1 MPSARST
8 ETVCSENVS
17 GGNDFCLKKTESL
30 DMLVSSLGFFHTV
43 CERFGREEKDKS
55 VGYYKDLIAK

>member
-1 MPSARST
+1 MASARST

-30 DMLVSSLGFFHTV
+30 DMSVSSLGFFHTV